1 MRTTASLPILLFL
14 VFITAFSACKREP
27 AVEFKRTDNTVIV
40 GMPADADRLNPL
52 LATTAYARTVY
63 EQIYSYLIWQD
74 PVSGEFLPQ
83 LAKSLPERKETADGL
98 VAYTFEIREE
108 AKWDDGSPVT
118 AGDFVFTL
126 KAILNPKVAAQRIRP
141 YVSFIKKVETDG
153 ANPRKLTVY
162 SEKYILAEEAISAA
176 FPVMQ
181 ESHYDPDGLLK
192 SIVIDQ
198 FLQPEVIAA
207 LAESDERLGKFA
219 EAFASEKFSREKGGV
234 TGSGPYRLEAWETG
248 QRIVLVKKENWW
260 GDKLAKSN
268 LALEAYPDQIT
279 YKILPDAVTTLNA
292 LKAEEIDAVF
302 NIDPKDF
309 VELKNVSSVS
319 DRYEFASPPT
329 LSNFFIYVNATNPLL
344 SDKLVRKALS
354 HAVNAP
360 EIIDNVFYGLGQ
372 PVHGPA
378 HPSTDYYHKGLKPVE
393 FNIEKAKSLLAQA
406 GWTDSD
412 NNGYVDKDIN
422 GVRTELKIKYLMNAS
437 RETSKNLALLL
448 QDNAKKAGI
457 QIELVAKDPLQIIDD
472 IKKKNYEIAG
482 GGRAAPNTLWD
493 PMQSWHTAGDNR
505 TGFGT
510 PETDALIED
519 IQVTLDEKARNEK
532 YKKLQEIIYDEQVE
546 IYLFVPQDRVLIH
559 KRFDAEAHSVFPGF
573 SVNRFRLK
581 K

>member
-1 MRTTASLPILLFL
+1 MKTTASLPILLFL
-14 VFITAFSACKREP
+14 LLLTAISACKREP
-27 AVEFKRTDNTVIV
+27 AVEYKRTDNTVIV

-52 LATTAYARTVY
+52 LATTAYARTAY
-63 EQIYSYLIWQD
+63 EQIFSYLVTQD
-74 PVSGEFLPQ
+74 PVTGEFLPQ

-141 YVSFIKKVETDG
+141 YVSFIKKVEIDG
-153 ANPRKLTVY
+153 ANPRRFTVF
-162 SEKYILAEEAISAA
+162 SEKYILAEEAISSA

-192 SIVIDQ
+192 SIAIDQ

-219 EAFASEKFSREKGGV
+219 EVFASEKFSREKGGV
-234 TGSGPYRLEAWETG
+234 TGSGPYRLETWETG

-260 GDKLAKSN
+260 GDKLGKSN
-268 LALEAYPDQIT
+268 PPLEAFPDQIT
-279 YKILPDAVTTLNA
+279 YKILSDAVTTLNA

-309 VELKNVSSVS
+309 VELKNVASVS

-329 LSNFFIYVNATNPLL
+329 LSNFFIYVNATNPIL

-378 HPSTDYYHKGLKPVE
+378 HPSTDYYHRGLKPVD

-422 GVRTELKIKYLMNAS
+422 GVRTELKIKYLMNAA

-482 GGRAAPNTLWD
+482 GGRSATNTLWD

-510 PETDALIED
+510 PETDALIEE

>member
-98 VAYTFEIREE
+98 VSYTFEIREE

-153 ANPRKLTVY
+153 ANPRQLTVY

-192 SIVIDQ
+192 SIAIDQ

-219 EAFASEKFSREKGGV
+219 EVFASEKFSREKGGV
-234 TGSGPYRLEAWETG
+234 TGSGPYRLETWETG

-268 LALEAYPDQIT
+268 SPLEAYPDQIT

-329 LSNFFIYVNATNPLL
+329 LSNFFIYINATHPIL

-354 HAVNAP
+354 HAVNAQ
-360 EIIDNVFYGLGQ
+360 EIIDNVFYGLWE
-372 PVHGPA
+372 PVNDPA
-378 HPSTDYYHKGLKPVE
+378 SFVKRL
-393 FNIEKAKSLLAQA
+393 SLLM
-406 GWTDSD
+406 
-412 NNGYVDKDIN
+412 
-422 GVRTELKIKYLMNAS
+422 E
-437 RETSKNLALLL
+437 KN
-448 QDNAKKAGI
+448 
-457 QIELVAKDPLQIIDD
+457 
-472 IKKKNYEIAG
+472 IA
-482 GGRAAPNTLWD
+482 A
-493 PMQSWHTAGDNR
+493 
-505 TGFGT
+505 
-510 PETDALIED
+510 
-519 IQVTLDEKARNEK
+519 
-532 YKKLQEIIYDEQVE
+532 
-546 IYLFVPQDRVLIH
+546 
-559 KRFDAEAHSVFPGF
+559 
-573 SVNRFRLK
+573 
-581 K
+581 